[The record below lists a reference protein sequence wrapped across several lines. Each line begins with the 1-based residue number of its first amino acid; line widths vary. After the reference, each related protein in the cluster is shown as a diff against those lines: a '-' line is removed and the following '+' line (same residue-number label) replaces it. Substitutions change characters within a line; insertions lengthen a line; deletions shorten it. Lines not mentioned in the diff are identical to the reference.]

1 VIASNLIELR
11 QARSLSRPQLAYKA
25 NMSRANLWGIETGK
39 TAPSILTLQKLSDA
53 LGVGLA
59 RLLSKSDVEMVVLED
74 NFVQSIRPLLPHLN
88 NGHRAKI
95 LETLRAAPTA
105 HHNAQK
111 EAR

>member
-1 VIASNLIELR
+1 MIASNLIELR
-11 QARSLSRPQLAYKA
+11 QARSLSRPKLAYKA
-25 NMSRANLWGIETGK
+25 NMSRAHLWGIETGK
-39 TAPSILTLQKLSDA
+39 TAPSIRTLKKLSDA

-59 RLLSKSDVEMVVLED
+59 RLLSKSDVGMVLED

-88 NGHRAKI
+88 DGHRAKI